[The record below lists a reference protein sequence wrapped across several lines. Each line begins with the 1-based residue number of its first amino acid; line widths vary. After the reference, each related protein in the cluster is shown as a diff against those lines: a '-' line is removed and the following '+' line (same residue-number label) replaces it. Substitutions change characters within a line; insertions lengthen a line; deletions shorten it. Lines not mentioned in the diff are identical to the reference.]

1 MHVRAAGLG
10 ETSPR
15 RVREDDILWADLIL
29 PMERKN
35 ATRIKAMFSHVDP
48 FPPIEILDICDD
60 YTFMDKK
67 LIIILREAVT
77 AAIQRFREE
86 QEG

>member
-1 MHVRAAGLG
+1 MQVRAVGLG

-15 RVREDDILWADLIL
+15 RVREEDVLWADLIL

-35 ATRIKAMFSHVDP
+35 ASRIKAMFSNLDP

-67 LIIILREAVT
+67 LIAVLQEAVT
-77 AAIQRFREE
+77 AALERFDEE
-86 QEG
+86 QNE